1 MRVAEEWWYVPA
13 LLVPC
18 TCESLPGSDLESTS
32 EVVGVSSLL
41 GDHTRSVADPH
52 IMVGDNFS
60 ICAHIL
66 SNLPRSRG
74 SRRSVRSLWA
84 PLFSTACGP
93 AIYVY
98 LIIQWACKLSFP
110 FLDTAL
116 LYSARST
123 VSIGFSPLKRIKYV
137 CLSRRPHS
145 MSFSCVRIRV
155 WLERYSWMH
164 TTCIRWTC
172 VVWIL
177 FPLQPTSLRTWNTQL
192 EPRWLANPDRA
203 CSHLPHY
210 FWSSNE
216 SLGHY
221 ESEDSHAHY

>member
-74 SRRSVRSLWA
+74 IRRSVRSLWA

-93 AIYVY
+93 AIYVH
-98 LIIQWACKLSFP
+98 LIIQCVCKLSFL

-116 LYSARST
+116 LCTHTDLHCSINCEHWLLSSQKDQVHLSLKGITLNEFFLCKNSSVTWEIFLDAYNMHKVDVRCMDTFPSAT
-123 VSIGFSPLKRIKYV
+123 HFAQDMK
-137 CLSRRPHS
+137 HT
-145 MSFSCVRIRV
+145 IR
-155 WLERYSWMH
+155 
-164 TTCIRWTC
+164 
-172 VVWIL
+172 
-177 FPLQPTSLRTWNTQL
+177 
-192 EPRWLANPDRA
+192 A
-203 CSHLPHY
+203 
-210 FWSSNE
+210 
-216 SLGHY
+216 
-221 ESEDSHAHY
+221 